1 MQVVGEAADGEEA
14 IELARSLVPD
24 ILIVDISMPKVNGLA
39 VTSQLSRE
47 MPNLKIV
54 GLSMHEREDMA
65 RAMRAA
71 GAEAYLTKGG
81 ASESLLGVLRQLS
94 PGV

>member
-1 MQVVGEAADGEEA
+1 M
-14 IELARSLVPD
+14 
-24 ILIVDISMPKVNGLA
+24 
-39 VTSQLSRE
+39 
-47 MPNLKIV
+47 KIV

-81 ASESLLGVLRQLS
+81 PSEALLGVLRQLA
-94 PGV
+94 PGER